1 MTKHIDVAG
10 MRFVT
15 IEAESSRVCQQ
26 CGKVAETRPYGKG
39 GMQVCFGCGMADE
52 KEAMKQFAARIA
64 GKEVTR

>member
-1 MTKHIDVAG
+1 MTEHIDVAG

-15 IEAESSRVCQQ
+15 IEAEPSRVCQQ

-39 GMQVCFGCGMADE
+39 GMRVCFKCAMADE
-52 KEAMKQFAARIA
+52 EEAIKQFSARIA